1 MFSQVYYLLRSK
13 IDGQYL
19 VARPRS
25 ESTETSESEQTGGF
39 LMLFSADHDAL
50 SYLNTHGPE
59 VADRFSLET
68 IPGGRLGQLMER
80 WGFDGVG
87 VVTDPLLPQVDFLR
101 RET

>member
-25 ESTETSESEQTGGF
+25 DSTEAPESEKTGGF
-39 LMLFSADHDAL
+39 LVLFSADHDAL
-50 SYLNTHGPE
+50 SYLNTHGAD
-59 VADRFSLET
+59 VANRFSLET
-68 IPGGRLGQLMER
+68 IPGGRLGQLMDR

-87 VVTDPLLPQVDFLR
+87 VVTDPLIPQIDFLR
-101 RET
+101 RQT